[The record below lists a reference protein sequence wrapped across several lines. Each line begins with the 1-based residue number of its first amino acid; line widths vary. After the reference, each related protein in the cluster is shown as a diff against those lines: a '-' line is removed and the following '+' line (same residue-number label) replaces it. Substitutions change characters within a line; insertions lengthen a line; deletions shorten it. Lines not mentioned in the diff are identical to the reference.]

1 MPVNHEMPTARAR
14 GFGARRLSDDNRV
27 ALGGTEPRL
36 QTNPL
41 AVLHDPLRAGPQI
54 LAVLRLGG
62 NAGESH
68 ILAELSNGARLV
80 LFQVI
85 KDSLHPGLCNR
96 ERSKSKGKFDGG
108 ENVRNTRTER
118 WPKRCTRGS
127 DYCLCKLH
135 NK

>member
-1 MPVNHEMPTARAR
+1 MPVNHEMPTARAG
-14 GFGARRLSDDNRV
+14 GFGAGRLRADNRV

-36 QTNPL
+36 QADSLT
-41 AVLHDPLRAGPQI
+41 VLHHPLRTVPQI

-85 KDSLHPGLCNR
+85 NDSLHRGFCSR
-96 ERSKSKGKFDGG
+96 EKA
-108 ENVRNTRTER
+108 
-118 WPKRCTRGS
+118 KRKEIGTAS
-127 DYCLCKLH
+127 
-135 NK
+135 